1 MRISVERLDSPA
13 PARPSAPTAA
23 LPGSDERI
31 DVYARRA
38 AKRAELFADGDVV
51 DNDRLALEL
60 HNFHKSGK
68 AALGARKVVAAVDEE
83 EARGRSGKR
92 TQEEVIEERFEGP
105 AENSRTRIRR
115 VSHPLPRVS
124 LAARLKELCKRKG
137 MPYKALARKTGM
149 SVRQVHRIVNDGQ
162 MPTTLLLWA
171 IADALEVSMDEVVG
185 RKVPAPA

>member
-13 PARPSAPTAA
+13 PARPSAPTAE
-23 LPGSDERI
+23 LPGSEEKLEI
-31 DVYARRA
+31 LCRRA
-38 AKRAELFADGDVV
+38 ASRAELFVSGDEV
-51 DNDRLALEL
+51 DNDKLALEL

-68 AALGARKVVAAVDEE
+68 APLGARKVVAAVDEE
-83 EARGRSGKR
+83 EARGRSGKK
-92 TQEEVIEERFEGP
+92 TAEEVIEESFEGP
-105 AENSRTRIRR
+105 AKACRQRVRR

-124 LAARLKELCKRKG
+124 LAGRLKELCERKDIS
-137 MPYKALARKTGM
+137 YKALARKTGM